1 MRIKEWTIL
10 RRLWRGIRPFKWP
23 RRDRTAFEEDRRTI
37 FRWRCSG
44 SGPSTG
50 HRRKGSQSSL
60 RIGYYDGLFGSTFRQ
75 GSLPRSRT
83 TNASRSTDHILWSAW
98 SGSVTSV
105 QRFHS
110 PGALQNCAIWK
121 ASCESCSLLVSEKM
135 YYSYEH
141 SSEKKLVYG
150 KVSNP
155 LKWKSIYHNSILS
168 LSLFLLRE
176 LPLLIILQKR
186 IVHFTFPQFS
196 IFNFKHRDAITRFSK
211 QFAYSFHS
219 PSIKVILLEFYY
231 HPCLFTQITSIIIL
245 PPKISI
251 SQNLLLRNIY
261 QKKNIP
267 LHYLKFQVYPS
278 PP

>member
-121 ASCESCSLLVSEKM
+121 ASCESCSLL
-135 YYSYEH
+135 H
-141 SSEKKLVYG
+141 RWIGHKLVHITLRLSVHRWIDVSSSFKLWQADG
-150 KVSNP
+150 WQRQETQRMLRPRALRDDRDRLPGTARRKDASTTAPSSHNWPSTGQFGLRWHVFSRPDRQARVIPKVQ
-155 LKWKSIYHNSILS
+155 
-168 LSLFLLRE
+168 
-176 LPLLIILQKR
+176 QKQPFEW
-186 IVHFTFPQFS
+186 HKFS
-196 IFNFKHRDAITRFSK
+196 I
-211 QFAYSFHS
+211 
-219 PSIKVILLEFYY
+219 
-231 HPCLFTQITSIIIL
+231 
-245 PPKISI
+245 
-251 SQNLLLRNIY
+251 
-261 QKKNIP
+261 
-267 LHYLKFQVYPS
+267 
-278 PP
+278 